1 MGHGRFCWIA
11 PGRTCKFSA
20 SREDRDV
27 LRRCHLS
34 PLTPSPHDGRPRSF
48 IHRQGQHSRAT
59 PEMPWVNGNTTRYE
73 ISHCRGTFTAA
84 PSNGGKSGE
93 VEFALPLDR
102 DVEGC
107 RRRRVFRAFLVCST
121 ARLQVTLCELVEME
135 PRLVNARTATKCEY
149 EEMISRA
156 AVFRRQVVQVLCITT
171 GLSRSSG
178 GQNEC
183 IQSAPPCTLRACT
196 SHLWLTVISTL
207 MCSSP
212 GRKKVFEM
220 RTRWLRVHGEI
231 CTQT

>member
-1 MGHGRFCWIA
+1 M
-11 PGRTCKFSA
+11 
-20 SREDRDV
+20 
-27 LRRCHLS
+27 
-34 PLTPSPHDGRPRSF
+34 PR
-48 IHRQGQHSRAT
+48 
-59 PEMPWVNGNTTRYE
+59 VNGNTTIYE

-84 PSNGGKSGE
+84 PSNGGKSGD

-107 RRRRVFRAFLVCST
+107 RRRRVFRAFLVYST
-121 ARLQVTLCELVEME
+121 ARSQVTLCELVEME

-156 AVFRRQVVQVLCITT
+156 AVFRRQVVQVLCTTT
-171 GLSRSSG
+171 GLSRSCG
-178 GQNEC
+178 VQNES
-183 IQSAPPCTLRACT
+183 IQSVDLAPPCTLRACT
-196 SHLWLTVISTL
+196 SHLWLTAISTL

-231 CTQT
+231 MYPNLISQAVW